1 MEYERL
7 KRGWAKDLTDEQRE
21 EILVDFDTKYL
32 DAALNEDFS
41 DGEIDESFIEVTD
54 EFGRTRKIN
63 ESRNRRPLT
72 PERKSETVSRHL
84 LSSSDGRANVIYG
97 DYMATFTPDPDKV
110 WEINNR
116 EDKGLFVILRAS

>member
-63 ESRNRRPLT
+63 ESRNLKPYH
-72 PERKSETVSRHL
+72 VFCF
-84 LSSSDGRANVIYG
+84 RALMVEQ
-97 DYMATFTPDPDKV
+97 M
-110 WEINNR
+110 
-116 EDKGLFVILRAS
+116 